1 MADSGQTMMSVPRC
15 GDVRPRYRSIVRSSS
30 PGTGIEPGQA
40 ADLVGSPGVTLRA
53 FLGYAGWGEGQLENE
68 LKHDTWL
75 VTTVE
80 GEILGKSDGVG
91 LWRQILGSIDPDLK
105 LQAGEPEDP
114 TVN

>member
-1 MADSGQTMMSVPRC
+1 MTS
-15 GDVRPRYRSIVRSSS
+15 
-30 PGTGIEPGQA
+30 
-40 ADLVGSPGVTLRA
+40 A
-53 FLGYAGWGEGQLENE
+53 FLGATQGWQLPRKVLVSLGYSAWGEGQLENE